1 MVGSQTLVAYKDPGN
16 GVAVVKTLNI
26 SSYSSLV
33 PSKLAFDVWDMK
45 AEEAAR
51 DGGTLRIFAR
61 VKVPADLVAKGKVNQ
76 VWQVGPEVG
85 PGGMIGRHAFDPPN
99 LASMSPLDLKGDNS
113 GSTISGGGEVNAKIK
128 NRNVSF
134 LHNIEFTIST

>member
-26 SSYSSLV
+26 SSYSSLI

-45 AEEAAR
+45 AEDAAR
-51 DGGTLRIFAR
+51 DGGSLRIFAR

-76 VWQVGPEVG
+76 VWQVGPELG
-85 PGGMIGRHAFDPPN
+85 PGGMIGRHAFDSAN
-99 LASMSPLDLKGDNS
+99 LASMSSLDLKGDNS
-113 GSTISGGGEVNAKIK
+113 GGTISGGDEVNAKIK

-134 LHNIEFTIST
+134 YITSHS